1 MKNKNLILIISTL
14 LIVMGVVVSSIFTN
28 YSSLIASLTTTI
40 TAIIGAVA
48 LFIQF
53 KKDKQVNQA
62 EFILEF
68 GKEFYDTYN
77 LARLQSK
84 IEHAE
89 EDKSIQ
95 LDSSDTDD
103 IIHYLTWCEELANL
117 VEQNVIKISQFEN
130 IFSYRFFLITN
141 NKFVQETELVPYH
154 FDWNGVYRL
163 HYQWCK
169 YKRKHGIR
177 IQHEDQSLE
186 KTSCYQ
192 EHIQN

>member
-1 MKNKNLILIISTL
+1 MKNKNLILIISTI
-14 LIVMGVVVSSIFTN
+14 LIVIGVVVSSVITK
-28 YSSLIASLTTTI
+28 YSSLIATLTTTI

-48 LFIQF
+48 LYIQF

-62 EFILEF
+62 QFILEF

-77 LARLQSK
+77 LSRLQSK

-89 EDKSIQ
+89 EDKSIK
-95 LDSSDTDD
+95 LDYSDIDD

-117 VEQNVIKISQFEN
+117 VDQNVIKIEQFEN

-141 NKFVQETELVPYH
+141 NKFVQKIELVPYH
-154 FDWNGVYRL
+154 NDWNGVYKL
-163 HYQWCK
+163 HYEWCK
-169 YKRKHGIR
+169 YKRKHGLR

-186 KTSCYQ
+186 KVSCYQ
-192 EHIQN
+192 EHTQN